1 MVIVITWISP
11 LECFGSHSL
20 KRRVKQMV
28 KKWDLLGN
36 GDGER
41 DLCERAA
48 QRVTCDYTNLSYK

>member
-1 MVIVITWISP
+1 
-11 LECFGSHSL
+11 
-20 KRRVKQMV
+20 MV